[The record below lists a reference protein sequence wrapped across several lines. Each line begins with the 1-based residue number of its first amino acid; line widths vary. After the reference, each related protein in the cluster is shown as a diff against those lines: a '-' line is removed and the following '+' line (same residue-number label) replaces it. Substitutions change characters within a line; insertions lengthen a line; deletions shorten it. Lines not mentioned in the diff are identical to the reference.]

1 MTFDY
6 IYHLTNEEV
15 KTPSSSKQWASKYN
29 WYVAHGQKK
38 EQADPLRDRWKNLK
52 LQNRQTSG
60 EEMADQNWQTNLTL
74 SPTPATLPILDSL
87 PTYTFLLHFTF
98 TLAKPYLSRDD
109 TDFHII
115 DNPVVRDKVF
125 RWPMV
130 RPSGWKGAL
139 CHALWQS
146 GHDKADDPQ
155 TQRIFGDI
163 RDDERG
169 QSGRLY
175 FYPTFFTQTG
185 LEIINPHDRTR
196 RVGTNPILLESVPA
210 GATGTFTLLYAP
222 FDRIGEDE
230 PETRRQVADDLKLLA
245 EGVQALFTLYGFG
258 AKTSSGFGLAS
269 EQFAGDGVM
278 VVGGLHDEAESP
290 RGETPPSALPQP
302 ALARYLAAPDKLHPD
317 FVTATGALKSESEYR
332 YQIEARGQK
341 YGKKDKQLY
350 DKAKGWWEREGQQL
364 AQLPAPEPAP
374 SPAAPAPTQTRR
386 TFTNFAALVEQTQ
399 AVAEMIRQEM
409 THE

>member
-15 KTPSSSKQWASKYN
+15 ETPSSSKQWASKYN

-52 LQNRQTSG
+52 LQNRQMSG
-60 EEMADQNWQTNLTL
+60 EEMADQDWQTNLTL

-87 PTYTFLLHFTF
+87 PAFTFLLHFTF

-115 DNPVVRDKVF
+115 DNPVLRDKVF

-146 GHDKADDPQ
+146 DHDKADDTQ
-155 TQRIFGDI
+155 IQRIFGDI
-163 RDDERG
+163 GRNDKG
-169 QSGRLY
+169 KAGRLHL
-175 FYPTFFTQTG
+175 YPTFFTHTG

-196 RVGTNPILLESVPA
+196 RVGKNPILLESVPT

-222 FDRIGEDE
+222 FDRIGEEDA
-230 PETRRQVADDLKLLA
+230 ETRCQVAEDLKLLA

-269 EQFAGDGVM
+269 EQLAGDGVLLLNAPDRAA
-278 VVGGLHDEAESP
+278 VDRPP
-290 RGETPPSALPQP
+290 RPLEPPAPEQPP
-302 ALARYLAAPDKLHPD
+302 ALRSYLAEFPNEDFALKPNEWRKQRNATNRQREAYLAARAARTEYQQALTQHQQAIAHYQ
-317 FVTATGALKSESEYR
+317 TA
-332 YQIEARGQK
+332 
-341 YGKKDKQLY
+341 
-350 DKAKGWWEREGQQL
+350 L
-364 AQLPAPEPAP
+364 AAWAT
-374 SPAAPAPTQTRR
+374 AATAPAPAQTRR
-386 TFTNFAALVEQTQ
+386 TFTSFATLVEQTQ
-399 AVAEMIRQEM
+399 TVAEMIRQEV